1 VASPELFSCHLQP
14 GLEVVELL
22 RLETEVIG
30 MALGFFERVDHE
42 VRVELLLAIVG
53 PWLILIVNDD
63 LRFKQV
69 VSERLDSSSGHVE
82 AGVAIL
88 VRHVLNEVSEELG
101 FRFKLVLGKLETCLH
116 RLVSFKS
123 VYQVLAVLTE

>member
-1 VASPELFSCHLQP
+1 VASPELLSCNLQP
-14 GLEVVELL
+14 GLEVVERL

-42 VRVELLLAIVG
+42 IGVELLLAIVS
-53 PWLILIVNDD
+53 PWLILIVDDD
-63 LRFKQV
+63 LRFEQF
-69 VSERLDSSSGHVE
+69 VSERLDSSSGYVE

-101 FRFKLVLGKLETCLH
+101 FRFKLVLGKLKTCLH